1 MFGPGIGLNLSGWS
15 CVAPDGLFV
24 QSEPFM
30 ARTRGR
36 RYVHWLAVRRWFRP
50 YGSAALFSS
59 VGNGD
64 TGTS

>member
-15 CVAPDGLFV
+15 CVAPDVLFV

-30 ARTRGR
+30 ARTRGGGTPIP
-36 RYVHWLAVRRWFRP
+36 LAVHRGCRR